1 MKSLDHLIER
11 RIREAQLRGEFD
23 DLPGTGAPLDLDDD
37 SLVPGELRVA
47 YRILKNA
54 GYVPPEV
61 EALRDVRQL
70 EQALADTQAPDERT
84 RLLARVNALLS
95 RTSMGRRRGDLR
107 VEAAYFRK
115 IGEKLARRR

>member
-70 EQALADTQAPDERT
+70 EQALAETQAPDERT

>member
-70 EQALADTQAPDERT
+70 EQALAETQVPDERT

>member
-1 MKSLDHLIER
+1 MKPLDHLIER

-23 DLPGTGAPLDLDDD
+23 DLPGTGAPLELDDD
-37 SLVPGELRVA
+37 SLVPGELRMV

-54 GYVPPEV
+54 GYVPPEL

-70 EQALADTQAPDERT
+70 EQALAETQVPDERT
-84 RLLARVNALLS
+84 RLLARMNALLT

-107 VEAAYFRK
+107 IEAAYFRK